1 LLHPSEWAQRASR
14 FLYFALFLPGLTVP
28 LWSKPKKWRVALGL
42 SLVTAVVVYALWQ
55 VKLRL
60 VSQGQSDLNE
70 LSYTWLSY
78 VFSNAAVLTLLYCV
92 GAALAVWLFYSMFE
106 QAWSTVQGLL
116 RRKIEPSPALFFFL
130 VGGIL
135 FLGTYLVSG
144 GFLDRYWVPVLPF
157 VIAGALYTVKG
168 RSWRSLVPSLVVL
181 AIVAS
186 YGALVHVDDYAS
198 MSARWAAGR
207 ELLASGVGIDK
218 IENGYAWDGFFLG
231 ESSMARYPNPD
242 MAVIGRIFPPYEM
255 IDPEYVIDSEQRA
268 GYTVVKQYPYFSILG
283 GMTEREMLVLK
294 RQP

>member
-1 LLHPSEWAQRASR
+1 MFEWAW
-14 FLYFALFLPGLTVP
+14 PTV
-28 LWSKPKKWRVALGL
+28 L
-42 SLVTAVVVYALWQ
+42 
-55 VKLRL
+55 
-60 VSQGQSDLNE
+60 
-70 LSYTWLSY
+70 
-78 VFSNAAVLTLLYCV
+78 
-92 GAALAVWLFYSMFE
+92 
-106 QAWSTVQGLL
+106 GLL

-130 VGGIL
+130 VGTIL

-168 RSWRSLVPSLVVL
+168 RSWRSLIPSLVVL

-186 YGALVHVDDYAS
+186 YGALVHVDDYAG
-198 MSARWAAGR
+198 MGARWTAGR
-207 ELLASGVGIDK
+207 DLLASGVGIDK

-255 IDPEYVIDSEQRA
+255 IDPQYVIDSRPRA
-268 GYTVVKQYPYFSILG
+268 GYTLVRQYPYFSILG
-283 GMTEREMLVLK
+283 GMKEQEMLVLE